1 MYLWLI
7 RQRMILGGS
16 GRQNKFGMIKRP
28 SSSLQYGGRRL
39 TDRRQFT
46 QNQRYTQYP
55 QFKGLISFTR
65 FTDYGAYFSLPLPF
79 SVYLGIAV
87 AALGILLCIFV
98 GIANG
103 IRRCFTRGK
112 MPMPTDDFSSTRHIM
127 DVEMTY
133 SHSTKHKQFSQRP
146 GNLSIRDERSS
157 HGYADID
164 DLDPDDYENV
174 KERLSDT
181 DSDDYENLRSG
192 I

>member
-1 MYLWLI
+1 
-7 RQRMILGGS
+7 
-16 GRQNKFGMIKRP
+16 
-28 SSSLQYGGRRL
+28 
-39 TDRRQFT
+39 
-46 QNQRYTQYP
+46 
-55 QFKGLISFTR
+55 
-65 FTDYGAYFSLPLPF
+65 
-79 SVYLGIAV
+79 
-87 AALGILLCIFV
+87 
-98 GIANG
+98 
-103 IRRCFTRGK
+103 
-112 MPMPTDDFSSTRHIM
+112 MPMSTDDFSSTRHIM